1 MISKTFRLPSG
12 QTKFEVE
19 LVNRL
24 NSILKEI
31 VDNLSPYSLPTYA
44 NNAAALAGGLVAGE
58 LYKTA
63 TGTVM
68 VVYTP

>member
-12 QTKFEVE
+12 QTKVLRWSWF
-19 LVNRL
+19 NRL

-44 NNAAALAGGLVAGE
+44 NNAPHLREGWCR
-58 LYKTA
+58 
-63 TGTVM
+63 GTL
-68 VVYTP
+68 